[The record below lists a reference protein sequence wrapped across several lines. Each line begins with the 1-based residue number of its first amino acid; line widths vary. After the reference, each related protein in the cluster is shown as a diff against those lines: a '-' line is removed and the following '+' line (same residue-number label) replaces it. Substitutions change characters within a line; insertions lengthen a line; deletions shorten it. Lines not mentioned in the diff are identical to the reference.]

1 VTVGA
6 QRPPEG
12 ASAEGTS
19 AEAPPVLPR
28 IRPVPRWIAPVFA
41 LLAVVTIP
49 WTVYLAVTLPEDIRT
64 RNYRIAWV
72 GFDIGLVLLL
82 LLTAILAYR
91 GQRHMVMTATATA
104 TALVIDAWFDVV
116 TSPGGSDLMVAV
128 ATALFG
134 ELPLTGLCVWIA
146 LQVDRVVARR
156 LSQLA
161 RRADRRTR
169 WRLRYRR

>member
-1 VTVGA
+1 
-6 QRPPEG
+6 
-12 ASAEGTS
+12 
-19 AEAPPVLPR
+19 
-28 IRPVPRWIAPVFA
+28 VPRWIAPVFTFLA
-41 LLAVVTIP
+41 LATIP
-49 WTVYLAVTLPEDIRT
+49 WTGYLAVTLPEDIRT

-72 GFDIGLVLLL
+72 GFDVGLVVLL

-116 TSPGGSDLMVAV
+116 TSPAGGDLMVAM
-128 ATALFG
+128 ATALGG
-134 ELPLTGLCVWIA
+134 ELPLAALCVWIA
-146 LQVDRVVARR
+146 LQVDRVIAWR

-161 RRADRRTR
+161 RHAERGRR

>member
-1 VTVGA
+1 VGI
-6 QRPPEG
+6 QGPPEG
-12 ASAEGTS
+12 GSAQ
-19 AEAPPVLPR
+19 APPVLPR

-41 LLAVVTIP
+41 CLAAATVP

-116 TSPGGSDLMVAV
+116 TSPAGDDLMVAV
-128 ATALFG
+128 ATALLG
-134 ELPLTGLCVWIA
+134 ELPLTVLCLWIA
-146 LQVDRVVARR
+146 LQVDRVIARR

-161 RRADRRTR
+161 RRAERGRRF
-169 WRLRYRR
+169 RLRYHR

>member
-6 QRPPEG
+6 QRPSEG
-12 ASAEGTS
+12 APTQAQ
-19 AEAPPVLPR
+19 PVLPR
-28 IRPVPRWIAPVFA
+28 IRPVPRWIAPVFT
-41 LLAVVTIP
+41 LLAIVTVP
-49 WTVYLAVTLPEDIRT
+49 WTVYLAATLPQSIRT

-72 GFDIGLVLLL
+72 GFDIGLVVLL

-104 TALVIDAWFDVV
+104 TALVIDAWFDVT
-116 TSPGGSDLMVAV
+116 TSPSGGDLMVAV

-134 ELPLTGLCVWIA
+134 ELPLTCLCLWIA
-146 LQVDRVVARR
+146 LQVDRVMARR

-161 RRADRRTR
+161 RRAERGTRRR
-169 WRLRYRR
+169 FRYRR